1 MEHPPDPALPLLWR
15 HRSAVVEAGT
25 RRGPKQKLTLDEL
38 VDAAIELA
46 DREGLE
52 AVSMRPLA
60 QRLGLGAMSLYT
72 YVPGRQEL
80 LTLMV
85 DQALGRTEL
94 PPHADDLRT
103 RLATLAELQ
112 YADYLAHPWLL
123 EVGGRPWLGPHSSD
137 RYEWQ
142 LAAVEGIGLDDVEM
156 DQAVTLLVSFA
167 AGVARSV
174 QAVRRA
180 ERESG
185 LSDADWWA
193 ANADA
198 LAELIDGSA
207 YPIAGR
213 VGTSAGETYQ
223 AASDQAREFEFGL
236 ARILDGLLAYLDRRT
251 G

>member
-1 MEHPPDPALPLLWR
+1 MEHPPDPALALLWR
-15 HRSAVVEAGT
+15 HRTDAAEPT
-25 RRGPKQKLTLDEL
+25 LRRGPKQRLTLDEV
-38 VDAAIELA
+38 VDAGIGLA
-46 DREGLE
+46 DREGLA

-60 QRLGLGAMSLYT
+60 QGLGLGAMSLYT

-85 DQALGRTEL
+85 DQVLGRTTL
-94 PPHADDLRT
+94 PPHGDDLRT
-103 RLATLAELQ
+103 RLAAVAELQ

-142 LAAVEGIGLDDVEM
+142 LTAVEGVGLGDVEM
-156 DQAVTLLVSFA
+156 DQTITLLVSFS
-167 AGVARSV
+167 AGVARATD
-174 QAVRRA
+174 AVRRA

-185 LSDADWWA
+185 LSDAEWWE
-193 ANADA
+193 ANAGA
-198 LAELIDGSA
+198 LGEVMDGSA

-213 VGTSAGETYQ
+213 VGQAAGQAYQ
-223 AASDQAREFEFGL
+223 AASDQVREFEFGL
-236 ARILDGLLAYLDRRT
+236 ARILDGLVAYLDDTT